1 VAPAS
6 ELVRVVRNSAGV
18 LSVGTGL
25 PGRGA
30 WLCRESSGCFEL
42 AVKRHAFSK
51 AFRHQVAQDAVEDLR
66 ATLSPVS
73 DPTD

>member
-6 ELVRVVRNSAGV
+6 ELVRVVRASEGA

-51 AFRHQVAQDAVEDLR
+51 AFRQQVAQDALENLR
-66 ATLSPVS
+66 ATLSPG
-73 DPTD
+73 TDATD